1 MKKAPLK
8 YSDNITITE
17 EYFELR
23 LACDCDTIDVQ
34 SLIKYLNQ
42 ANLMVQGINE
52 TLNKDYNC
60 GYDDIEVEV
69 YTIEHGSIRIPF
81 KLKKFAEKLLYDLPI
96 AIIGGVAVYL
106 ICGNKEPIII
116 QTNDGEI
123 EAAPET
129 FLENKQT
136 KKSVGKIARMVVED
150 DGINN
155 LSLTYEKSNGNKES
169 VTISKNQLEKVA
181 EECEDTDDDIITT
194 IPKTRLQIYGPILD
208 SRPSSWRVK
217 FNGNIIPARMAD
229 TEFLDEMTAKK
240 IAFAPDDEII
250 ADLEQIISEDEK
262 GQHVKW
268 YIRKVHSYPKYTRII
283 KGAQQRTLD
292 L

>member
-1 MKKAPLK
+1 MNRTPLK
-8 YSDNITITE
+8 CNDNITITE

-23 LACDCDTIDVQ
+23 LACDYDTIDVQ

-42 ANLMVQGINE
+42 ANLMVLGINE

-69 YTIEHGSIRIPF
+69 YAIEHGSIRIPF

-106 ICGNKEPIII
+106 ICGNNEPIII

-123 EAAPET
+123 EAAPNT
-129 FLENKQT
+129 FFENKQT
-136 KKSVGKIARMVVED
+136 KRSVGKIARMVVED
-150 DGINN
+150 DGIND

-217 FNGNIIPARMAD
+217 FNGNIIHARMAD

-283 KGAQQRTLD
+283 KGAQQRNLD